1 MTEISLINVDTAVD
15 ERGYLRFCNSF
26 DLSKYV
32 RFYDVVNYQSNFI
45 RAWHGHQNENKA
57 ALVREGSAMI
67 CLVKIDN
74 WEKPSTELEIK
85 KFFLSQK
92 SPKIL
97 EIPAGYANG
106 FMSLEPNTKI
116 TFYSDKKTKDSLSD
130 DYRFDYNFWNPWKI
144 KYR

>member
-1 MTEISLINVDTAVD
+1 MSEISFNNIDTAVD
-15 ERGYLRFCNSF
+15 DRGYLRFCNSF
-26 DLSKYV
+26 DLTRYV
-32 RFYDVVNYQSNFI
+32 RFYDVTNYQSNFI
-45 RAWHGHQNENKA
+45 RAWHGHKKESKA
-57 ALVREGSAMI
+57 AIVREGSAMI

-74 WEKPSTELEIK
+74 WEKPSKKLEIK

-92 SPKIL
+92 KPKIL

-116 TFYSDKKTKDSLSD
+116 TFYSDKNTKDSLGD

-144 KYR
+144 EYR

>member
-1 MTEISLINVDTAVD
+1 MSEISFNNIDTAVD
-15 ERGYLRFCNSF
+15 DRGYLRFCNSF
-26 DLSKYV
+26 DLTRYV
-32 RFYDVVNYQSNFI
+32 RFYDVTNYQSNFI
-45 RAWHGHQNENKA
+45 RAWHGHKKESKA
-57 ALVREGSAMI
+57 AIVREGSAMI

-74 WEKPSTELEIK
+74 WEKPSKKLEIK

-92 SPKIL
+92 KPKIL

-116 TFYSDKKTKDSLSD
+116 TFYSDKNTRDSLGD

-144 KYR
+144 EYR